1 MSSMLW
7 FDVGSHSSVCAC
19 SEWNQCLFAYVIDTN
34 CVISFTETPDSE
46 EPLTTFRNKTDT
58 RQQCLVTGK
67 LNHLWFSSFHQ
78 RPIIT
83 CVSDGINGGTG
94 YTAPKLQLILWQI
107 SVAPTSWCQRGSI
120 PQIFEPQGSCNISLI
135 NYWRTWQVHNVNTHK
150 LAMLQQQ
157 RKTTTSF
164 NSCLNANE
172 TAVPC

>member
-1 MSSMLW
+1 M
-7 FDVGSHSSVCAC
+7 CAC

-83 CVSDGINGGTG
+83 CVSDGINGGGLYSTQA
-94 YTAPKLQLILWQI
+94 TTNLVTNL
-107 SVAPTSWCQRGSI
+107 SGSNFMV
-120 PQIFEPQGSCNISLI
+120 PEGVNPPNI
-135 NYWRTWQVHNVNTHK
+135 
-150 LAMLQQQ
+150 
-157 RKTTTSF
+157 
-164 NSCLNANE
+164 
-172 TAVPC
+172 